1 MRSKGGKLVTSS
13 PKKRIVPEV
22 GGKSPVMQLNSVVF
36 PAPLEPSTAR
46 RSPGRTVSVT
56 SVSAASAPK
65 SRVTPRNSS
74 AAPAPTVERR
84 CATLSMAVVSAR
96 LRLSRPGS
104 AAPALPKPDNAV
116 RGEQHDDEEAETNEQ
131 PEAIAVEPDRDQ
143 KIQRERAQQDKNQGA
158 DEWTDRTGDAADDGD
173 DENVDRPL
181 DADRTRRDL
190 PVVPDLQ
197 NAAERS
203 HEGGERIGGDAVRV
217 DVEPKRRHAARIVA
231 HALQSQPERRA
242 REIADRAEAERRD
255 HEYHIIERD
264 IRAPVDAPEM
274 RRDDAVDAGVAVE
287 NDPILVGEVVKGRCN
302 RQRDHDRVD
311 ALGAHRERAA
321 DGAEQRRQGERHRR
335 RKPPGPS
342 EADVRIPAGA
352 EDRRHVAGKARDRQ
366 LLQADHAGIAGQE
379 HQAQRNDAENQG
391 RSENLDEEKAVG
403 DERHGDQEEGDN
415 PGGGMTE
422 IRASQTGQGLRRGGF
437 GLQSRVL
444 RDRHG

>member
-1 MRSKGGKLVTSS
+1 MRSKGGKWVTSS
-13 PKKRIVPEV
+13 PKKRMVPEV
-22 GGKSPVMQLNSVVF
+22 GGKSPVMQLKSVVF

-74 AAPAPTVERR
+74 AAPAPTAERR
-84 CATLSMAVVSAR
+84 CATLSMAVSAR
-96 LRLSRPGS
+96 PRSSRLAP
-104 AAPALPKPDNAV
+104 AAPALPKPDDAV
-116 RGEQHDDEEAETNEQ
+116 RGEQHDDKKAQTNQQAEAV
-131 PEAIAVEPDRDQ
+131 AVEPDRDQ
-143 KIQRERAQQDKNQGA
+143 KIEGKRAHQDKNQGA
-158 DEWTDRTGDAADDGD
+158 DEWTDRTRNTADDGD
-173 DENVDRPL
+173 DENVDRPFNP
-181 DADRTRRDL
+181 DRARRDL
-190 PVVPDLQ
+190 TVVPDLQ

-203 HEGGERIGGDAVRV
+203 HKGGERISGDAVGV
-217 DVEPKRRHAARIVA
+217 DVEPERRHAARIVA
-231 HALQSQPERRA
+231 HALQGEPERRA
-242 REIADRAEAERRD
+242 REIADRAETERRD

-264 IRAPVDAPEM
+264 IRAPVDTPEM
-274 RRDDAVDAGVAVE
+274 RRDNAVDAGVAVE

-311 ALGAHRERAA
+311 ALGAHRERPA

-342 EADVRIPAGA
+342 EADVRIAAGA

-366 LLQADHAGIAGQE
+366 LHQADHAAIAGQE
-379 HQAQRNDAENQG
+379 HQAQRDDAEKQG
-391 RSENLDEEKAVG
+391 GSEKLDEEKAVG
-403 DERHGDQEEGDN
+403 DERHDDQEEGDN

-422 IRASQTGQGLRRGGF
+422 IRLSETGQGRRRGGF